1 MTIFAKYARF
11 IRTATTGAFMAAT
24 LAACGGGG
32 GAAGT
37 PANGGGTSPTT
48 PSAVAKLVVELDKK
62 TVPNSG
68 AQTVDVKVTSTD
80 VNGSAVGDVPM
91 AFAVDSNA
99 IITPAGTK
107 SDSTGVLHA
116 TVSLGA
122 DRTNRTITVT
132 AAATDGKNTILQKAS
147 FDVVDS
153 LTGGKIADL
162 SMTLNTQSIPYD
174 GSATAALTIT
184 SLDANRTA
192 VGGTPVTL
200 SVVDPANTAFV
211 TAANTTDATS
221 GQLIATISV
230 GASRTTRPVTVTA
243 VSGTVSRSI
252 TLNIVTPPSTTP
264 LAADMTLVLDKIS
277 IGNTGGDKVTA
288 TVTAVDAQRNVI
300 AGIPVA
306 FTTTDAGATVAVQNG
321 TTNASGQAIAT
332 VNSGADKSNRLI
344 TVVATSGAL
353 TKTATFQVLGT
364 KLVGTALPQQPTAGS
379 TGNRIDYRLSDVN
392 QNPMTFV
399 PISVSA
405 PGLPSA
411 SGQTDAS
418 GSYTFT
424 YTAPATSGPI
434 DITATAG
441 GVSTVNTVTVPNSS
455 STVPTAT
462 PSVVSASVSANPTVV
477 SVNTS
482 TTSNRSEI
490 RALFQAAS
498 NAPVKNVRVRFDLN
512 GDANSIGGTL
522 ASGTQIVYSDTSGL
536 ATTSYS
542 PGSRP
547 SPTSGVTIRACWD
560 YNDFAAGTCPNSV
573 LTTLT
578 VVSDPLSISIGTNG
592 DVTKTD
598 LTYRKSFVVLVVD
611 AAGQPKADVQITPSL
626 DLVGYYKGFY
636 SNTTTANWTAYYY
649 LDSFTS
655 AAQQYPQPFPLSL
668 MCLAEDVNRNGLID
682 GVEDQNGNKQLDP
695 RKSDASISMSGSTR
709 TDANG
714 QAVLVLEYPQSVAS
728 WVRFQ
733 LSASALGV
741 LSPPATYND
750 VLPVDA
756 ASITDS
762 TRTPAFVVS
771 PYGRR
776 RVAADGSFCK
786 NAD

>member
-1 MTIFAKYARF
+1 MTISRSTRGSSGPRRRGLHGRHAGRLRRRWRCGRHPGQRRRHVADHPLGRGQARG
-11 IRTATTGAFMAAT
+11 RAGQEDGPQQRRPDGRRQGDLDRRERLGRGRRPHGLRCGLQRDHHAGRHEERLDGRAARH
-24 LAACGGGG
+24 GQPRRRPHQPHDHRDGRGDRRQEHD
-32 GAAGT
+32 
-37 PANGGGTSPTT
+37 PAEGLLRRGRQPDRRQDRR
-48 PSAVAKLVVELDKK
+48 P
-62 TVPNSG
+62 
-68 AQTVDVKVTSTD
+68 VDD
-80 VNGSAVGDVPM
+80 AE
-91 AFAVDSNA
+91 
-99 IITPAGTK
+99 
-107 SDSTGVLHA
+107 H
-116 TVSLGA
+116 
-122 DRTNRTITVT
+122 
-132 AAATDGKNTILQKAS
+132 
-147 FDVVDS
+147 
-153 LTGGKIADL
+153 
-162 SMTLNTQSIPYD
+162 QSIPYD

-211 TAANTTDATS
+211 TAASTTDATS
-221 GQLIATISV
+221 GQLVATISV
-230 GASRTTRPVTVTA
+230 GASRTARPVTVTA

-252 TLNIVTPPSTTP
+252 TLNIVAPPSTTP
-264 LAADMTLVLDKIS
+264 A
-277 IGNTGGDKVTA
+277 GGGHDPGA
-288 TVTAVDAQRNVI
+288 GQDQHRQHRRRQGHRDGDGVDAQRNVI
-300 AGIPVA
+300 AAIPVA

-344 TVVATSGAL
+344 TVVASSGAL

-364 KLVGTALPQQPTAGS
+364 KLVGTALPQQPVAGS

-462 PSVVSASVSANPTVV
+462 PSVVSASVRNPTVV

-498 NAPVKNVRVRFDLN
+498 NAPVKNVR
-512 GDANSIGGTL
+512 
-522 ASGTQIVYSDTSGL
+522 IVYSDTSGL

-547 SPTSGVTIRACWD
+547 SPTSGVTIRAAGD
-560 YNDFAAGTCPNSV
+560 YKRLRRRHLPKLGADDADCRLRSPVDLDRYQRHRDEDRPHLSQELRGAATPPPRIGRPTTTWTASPARPAVFAALPAEPD
-573 LTTLT
+573 
-578 VVSDPLSISIGTNG
+578 VSGG
-592 DVTKTD
+592 
-598 LTYRKSFVVLVVD
+598 
-611 AAGQPKADVQITPSL
+611 
-626 DLVGYYKGFY
+626 
-636 SNTTTANWTAYYY
+636 
-649 LDSFTS
+649 
-655 AAQQYPQPFPLSL
+655 
-668 MCLAEDVNRNGLID
+668 DVNRNGLID

-750 VLPVDA
+750 VLPVD
-756 ASITDS
+756 SETITDS
-762 TRTPAFVVS
+762 THTPAFVVS